1 MSRPNLPLLEVRR
14 LTKRYLR
21 PGGWLA
27 PAAPALLAVDDA
39 SFEIKHAQTL
49 ALVGESGSGKTTLA
63 KAVVRLVEP
72 DSGSILFGGE
82 DLLALGPREM
92 RLRRRD
98 IQIIFQDPYASLNP
112 RLKVTDIV
120 SEPLENF
127 DLGMSRPERRERVL
141 ALLAKV
147 GLQPDLALR
156 YPHELSGGQ
165 RQRVAIARALAPQPK
180 LIVCDEPV
188 SALDVTVQAQVIRL
202 LMDLQA
208 ELGVAYLF
216 VTHNLAVARQMSHR
230 VAVMR
235 QGRIVETND
244 CDALFAQPRHPYTRE
259 LLAASVIR
267 EGSGRAKLPRRAAG
281 LAPDNAREVR
291 GICEA

>member
-1 MSRPNLPLLEVRR
+1 MKGRDLPPLLEVRN
-14 LTKRYLR
+14 LSKHYPR

-27 PAAPALLAVDDA
+27 PAAPPLRAVDDV
-39 SFEIKHAQTL
+39 SFDIKPAQTL

-63 KAVVRLVEP
+63 KAVVRLIEP
-72 DSGSILFGGE
+72 NAGAILFNGE

-92 RLRRRD
+92 RMRRRD
-98 IQIIFQDPYASLNP
+98 IQIVFQDPYASLNP
-112 RLKVTDIV
+112 RLKVVDIV

-127 DLGMSRPERRERVL
+127 SLGMSRLEQRERAL

-147 GLQPDLALR
+147 QLPPELAQR

-165 RQRVAIARALAPQPK
+165 RQRVAIARALAPQPR

-188 SALDVTVQAQVIRL
+188 SALDVTVQAQVIHL

-216 VTHNLAVARQMSHR
+216 VTHNLAVVRQMAHQ

-235 QGRIVETND
+235 HGRIVETND
-244 CDALFAQPRHPYTRE
+244 CAALFAQPRHPYTRA
-259 LLAASVIR
+259 LLAASVPLSR
-267 EGSGRAKLPRRAAG
+267 PGRANFQLPEDQPALRA
-281 LAPDNAREVR
+281 
-291 GICEA
+291 